1 MIKSSLFLLSFTE
14 SLFITNSTIQFKMK
28 YPNLADLLDAA
39 APGIDH
45 AKVLSYG
52 CNCQFLDGRPLA
64 AASSGHPVDPLDQET
79 NSKLEKTQIMI
90 VYKIVTDL
98 DSHRPRSSRTQIV
111 TGPGSSQ
118 IQIVTDLDR
127 GKQRSS
133 QI

>member
-79 NSKLEKTQIMI
+79 NSKLKKNSNNDRREI
-90 VYKIVTDL
+90 VYKIFTDP
-98 DSHRPRSSRTQIV
+98 DRHSS
-111 TGPGSSQ
+111 
-118 IQIVTDLDR
+118 
-127 GKQRSS
+127 RSS
-133 QI
+133 QT

>member
-64 AASSGHPVDPLDQET
+64 AASSGHPVDPLDQEI
-79 NSKLEKTQIMI
+79 NSKYCHQYILCHRHQYCSEKCL
-90 VYKIVTDL
+90 VLKF
-98 DSHRPRSSRTQIV
+98 
-111 TGPGSSQ
+111 
-118 IQIVTDLDR
+118 
-127 GKQRSS
+127 
-133 QI
+133 

>member
-64 AASSGHPVDPLDQET
+64 AASSGHPVDPLDQEM
-79 NSKLEKTQIMI
+79 NSKLTSGSMI
-90 VYKIVTDL
+90 VT
-98 DSHRPRSSRTQIV
+98 RSYT
-111 TGPGSSQ
+111 
-118 IQIVTDLDR
+118 
-127 GKQRSS
+127 RS
-133 QI
+133 